1 VAYGYK
7 GGGEGARWGM
17 LANVVKYDYIGAMN
31 RKSRPISW
39 IKAARKAFEQFPQP
53 VQLDALRALTIAA
66 EGEKA
71 DTAKPLQGLGSGV
84 LEIALR
90 HRGDAWRVVYAV
102 QIGADI
108 WVVHAFQKKSTSGIA
123 TPAHEIELV
132 RERLKRLK
140 EMLNER

>member
-1 VAYGYK
+1 
-7 GGGEGARWGM
+7 M
-17 LANVVKYDYIGAMN
+17 LANVVKYDYIDHMN

-39 IKAARKAFEQFPQP
+39 IKAARKAFEQFPHP
-53 VQLDALRALTIAA
+53 VQLDVLRALTVAA

-102 QIGADI
+102 QIGDDI

-123 TPAHEIELV
+123 TPVHEIELV